1 MKSKRSERQKANLK
15 IASILF
21 ENGMDFSV
29 IEKITDVT
37 PLELLGSKIDIQ
49 NRRIFLLGFFGFSDS
64 AKTQ

>member
-15 IASILF
+15 ITSILF

-49 NRRIFLLGFFGFSDS
+49 NRSNDKSD
-64 AKTQ
+64 KNRKK

>member
-1 MKSKRSERQKANLK
+1 MKSKRSERQKENLK

-49 NRRIFLLGFFGFSDS
+49 NRSNDKSD
-64 AKTQ
+64 KNRKK

>member
-1 MKSKRSERQKANLK
+1 MKSKRSERQKAILK

-49 NRRIFLLGFFGFSDS
+49 NRSNDKSEKNR
-64 AKTQ
+64 KK

>member
-1 MKSKRSERQKANLK
+1 MKSKRSERQKTNLK

-49 NRRIFLLGFFGFSDS
+49 NRSNDKSEKNR
-64 AKTQ
+64 KK

>member
-1 MKSKRSERQKANLK
+1 MKSKRSERQKTNLK

-49 NRRIFLLGFFGFSDS
+49 NRSNDKSD
-64 AKTQ
+64 KNRKK

>member
-1 MKSKRSERQKANLK
+1 MNSKRSERQKANLK
-15 IASILF
+15 IASILL

-49 NRRIFLLGFFGFSDS
+49 NRSNDKSD
-64 AKTQ
+64 KNRKK

>member
-1 MKSKRSERQKANLK
+1 MKSKRSERQNANLK

-49 NRRIFLLGFFGFSDS
+49 NRSNDKSD
-64 AKTQ
+64 KNRKK

>member
-1 MKSKRSERQKANLK
+1 MKNKKSEKQKSNLK

-49 NRRIFLLGFFGFSDS
+49 NREKEKSL
-64 AKTQ
+64 KNKKK

>member
-1 MKSKRSERQKANLK
+1 MKSKRSERQKENLK

-49 NRRIFLLGFFGFSDS
+49 NRSNDKSEKNR
-64 AKTQ
+64 KK

>member
-29 IEKITDVT
+29 IENVT
-37 PLELLGSKIDIQ
+37 TLELLESKIDIQ
-49 NRRIFLLGFFGFSDS
+49 NRSNDKSEKNR
-64 AKTQ
+64 KK

>member
-49 NRRIFLLGFFGFSDS
+49 NRSNDKSEKNR
-64 AKTQ
+64 KK